1 MAIGGCRAAVW
12 GLWGMGMKKLLLA
25 GVGVA
30 AWVGS
35 ATAADM
41 PLKAMPVAPP
51 AYSWTGCYIG
61 ANAGN
66 KSASTSNGVV
76 SIAPAV
82 GPAGP
87 SPASSINN
95 DTSASTNFGG
105 GQLGCNY
112 QMGWLVLGVEGDG
125 EGQAYHATRTV
136 AGVPPALFVPGDAFD
151 YRSDWQASIRGR
163 MGIAYDRLLIYVTGG
178 GGLINLKVNSNFVA
192 LTAGGVNFPAA
203 LATASTSL
211 TGTTAGGGFEYAFW
225 QNASIGVEGRATWYG
240 SHTFN
245 TGLVST
251 SGIAPNGPFT
261 FAPTS
266 QTFKYTTAEFLA
278 RLNWKFW

>member
-1 MAIGGCRAAVW
+1 
-12 GLWGMGMKKLLLA
+12 MGMKKLLLA

-35 ATAADM
+35 AMAADM

-66 KSASTSNGVV
+66 KSASTSNGLV

-82 GPAGP
+82 GPGGP
-87 SPASSINN
+87 SPASSVNN

-125 EGQAYHATRTV
+125 EGQAYHATRTL
-136 AGVPPALFVPGDAFD
+136 AGVPPALFLPGDVFD
-151 YRSDWQASIRGR
+151 YKSDWQASIRGR

-178 GGLINLKVNSNFVA
+178 GGFTNLKVTTNFVA
-192 LTAGGVNFPAA
+192 APPFPAA
-203 LATASTSL
+203 IATASSSL
-211 TGTTAGGGFEYAFW
+211 SGTTAGGGFEYAFW

-245 TGLVST
+245 AGTVAT
-251 SGIAPNGPFT
+251 SGGPPFT
-261 FAPTS
+261 FAPVT

-278 RLNWKFW
+278 RLNWKFY